1 LQYLKYAWLKQV
13 DGKNGLRCISPWNNG
28 YFGPIGGA
36 IATIQKENFTPNQ
49 LASKVMTDY
58 KIFTVAIDHP
68 IVKGVRVTPHLSN
81 AIEDISY
88 FAESLLK
95 F

>member
-1 LQYLKYAWLKQV
+1 M
-13 DGKNGLRCISPWNNG
+13 DGKNGLHCISPWNSKTQ
-28 YFGPIGGA
+28 GGA
-36 IATIQKENFTPNQ
+36 IATIQKENYTPNQ
-49 LASKVMTDY
+49 LSAKLMTDY

-88 FAESLLK
+88 FAASLLK